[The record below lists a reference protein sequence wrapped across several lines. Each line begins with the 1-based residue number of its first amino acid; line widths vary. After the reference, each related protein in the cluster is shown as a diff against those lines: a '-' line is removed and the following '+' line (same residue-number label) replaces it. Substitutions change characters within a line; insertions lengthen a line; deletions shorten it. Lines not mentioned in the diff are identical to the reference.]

1 MGAQNLSGCTLQ
13 FVALQRNVDI
23 EADVRIIGGATSGG
37 QPVALLLDTT
47 GAIVLSGTAG
57 GGNVVITGPKGRQAD
72 ALSVSV
78 ALSTEDI
85 AALTPTGSTSPSN
98 FKNVGANATLNVKAS
113 AGKVFS
119 LYCHNSNAASR
130 YVQLF
135 NTATVPATGVTV
147 PDFCFLVPPG
157 NQTVIGTD
165 FFTNAG
171 CAFAT
176 GIAFAFSTTRDV
188 YTAGSAGDQQ
198 TSIQFS

>member
-1 MGAQNLSGCTLQ
+1 MVPQIFKWFAEAFHTDRVLRLMWGSTSAGALK
-13 FVALQRNVDI
+13 
-23 EADVRIIGGATSGG
+23 
-37 QPVALLLDTT
+37 PVQVDTT

-57 GGNVVITGPKGRQAD
+57 GGNVVITAPKGRQAD

-85 AALTPTGSTSPSN
+85 AALTPSGGTSPTQ
-98 FKNVGANATLNVKAS
+98 FLNVGANATLNVKAS

-119 LYCHNSNAASR
+119 LYCNNSNAANR
-130 YVQLF
+130 YIQLH
-135 NTATVPATGVTV
+135 NTATVPSTGVTV
-147 PDFCFLVPPG
+147 PIFSFLVPPG
-157 NQTVIGTD
+157 SQTVIGTD